1 MLKPCSFRSLF
12 LLPLLMIPAIA
23 MQLSQ
28 EVVWSMGDFLVMGI
42 LLWLLGIGI
51 NTILL
56 KINVR
61 SKRIKWIL
69 LLLFLFALL
78 WAEMAVGLFG
88 SPIAGS

>member
-42 LLWLLGIGI
+42 LLWLLGTGI
-51 NTILL
+51 NTIRL